1 MYRLKLL
8 GGVLLDG
15 PDGPVS
21 GRATQQRRL
30 ALLALVG
37 SAGDRGR
44 SRDQLISLLWPETD
58 PAEAR
63 QHLSHSLYTIR
74 QAIGEEA
81 VRTAGE
87 YVRLSSSRVEVDT
100 RVFEGAL
107 ESGDRAAAAGAYAG
121 PFMDGFF
128 IDDAPEF
135 ERWIDEERRRL
146 AKLYIGLVEE
156 AAVEADRAGD
166 AAAAITWWGR
176 LIDHDPYNSATVVR
190 LMEALRTTGD
200 PANALIVA
208 REHRQRLKDDL
219 GVEPT
224 AEVEALAASIQHGK
238 KRGPRREKAD
248 EVGSVASGEALPPPP
263 VVPVQL
269 RALVWL
275 TAAVVVVVL
284 AVTWIAG
291 RSDPQGRDI
300 PANSLAVLPFLNLT
314 GDSTTEHL
322 VDGVTDQLIA
332 VLSRVPDLRVPAQTS
347 SFYYK
352 GRPQDVRSI
361 GDTLGVR
368 TILEGS
374 VALGDSGFR
383 QTAQLIDAE
392 TGYHLWTETYEIERD
407 DLLGHQEEVARKV
420 IAALAIGT
428 EGWVAPV
435 GASSR
440 DPAAR
445 QDYAKARHWWNKR
458 TPAGTDT
465 AIAYFTGAVEEDPD
479 WALAWSGLADAYL
492 TGMFWG
498 HVPANDSIQ
507 AAARS
512 AASRAVQ
519 LDSTLAEARTSY
531 AAVLGDIEGDHEA
544 AARELER
551 AIELNPNYAVARM
564 WYGESLF
571 MSLGRYEEGLRALR
585 RAYELDPLSPIITRM
600 LADFLWW
607 SPGGAEEAV
616 RYYDLAL
623 SLEPDHWPNHT
634 NRAKAL
640 ACLGRANEARAAL
653 DRLLQADRVS
663 PRAETD
669 VLDVLGVLRDYEGA
683 SRMIDHVLRSEKDS
697 VEFNAQS
704 RAYLARVAIPVYME
718 LGRYDRAMAEYR
730 ILADEMRS
738 HSPNGL
744 KMVLA
749 WIYAR
754 AGDEEAARAVL
765 ESVPS
770 DRRPRERA
778 GVLAAQGEHD
788 AAFDLLERDLEE
800 EHVLWGVD
808 CLGVDPD
815 FDAVRGDPRYIELM
829 ERIGQPVSR

>member
-44 SRDQLISLLWPETD
+44 SRDQLISVLWPETD
-58 PAEAR
+58 PGDAR
-63 QHLSHSLYTIR
+63 QHLSHSLYALR
-74 QAIGEEA
+74 QALGEDA

-107 ESGDRAAAAGAYAG
+107 ERGDRAAAVGAYAG
-121 PFMDGFF
+121 PFMEGFF

-146 AKLYIGLVEE
+146 AKLYIGAVEE
-156 AAVEADRAGD
+156 AAAEADRAGD
-166 AAAAITWWGR
+166 AAAAIIWWGR
-176 LIDHDPYNSATVVR
+176 LIDQDPYNSAAVVR
-190 LMEALRTTGD
+190 LMEALCTTGD

-208 REHRQRLKDDL
+208 REHGERLKEDL

-224 AEVEALAASIQHGK
+224 TEVEALAASIQHGE
-238 KRGPRREKAD
+238 KRGPKRERRD
-248 EVGSVASGEALPPPP
+248 EAGSVASEGIVPRPP
-263 VVPVQL
+263 VLGIPV
-269 RALVWL
+269 RALAWSV
-275 TAAVVVVVL
+275 AAVVVVVL
-284 AVTWIAG
+284 AVVWFAG
-291 RSDPQGRDI
+291 RSDSRGREI

-314 GDSTTEHL
+314 GDSTAEHL

-361 GDTLGVR
+361 ADTLGVR

-392 TGYHLWTETYEIERD
+392 TGYHLWTETYELERD
-407 DLLGHQEEVARKV
+407 EILGYQEEVARKV
-420 IAALAIGT
+420 VAALAIGT

-492 TGMFWG
+492 TGMFWD

-531 AAVLGDIEGDHEA
+531 AAVLGDIEGDHEK

-551 AIELNPNYAVARM
+551 AIELNPNYAVAHM
-564 WYGESLF
+564 WYGETLF
-571 MSLGRYEEGLRALR
+571 MRLGRYEEGLRALR
-585 RAYELDPLSPIITRM
+585 RAYELDPLSPIVTRM

-640 ACLGRANEARAAL
+640 ACLGRDGQARAAL
-653 DRLLQADRVS
+653 ALLLEEFPAESRAQLAAADILSTLREYDEAGRVVDQVRQDF
-663 PRAETD
+663 PAET
-669 VLDVLGVLRDYEGA
+669 
-683 SRMIDHVLRSEKDS
+683 
-697 VEFNAQS
+697 
-704 RAYLARVAIPVYME
+704 AYSNVFLQVAIGVYVE
-718 LGRYDRAMAEYR
+718 LGRYADAMAEYR
-730 ILADEMRS
+730 ALADLIRS
-738 HSPNGL
+738 HSPNTL
-744 KMVLA
+744 AATLA

-754 AGDEEAARAVL
+754 AGDEEAARTVL
-765 ESVPS
+765 ASIPE
-770 DRRPRERA
+770 DKQYRRRA
-778 GVLAAQGEHD
+778 RVLAALGDHD
-788 AAFDLLERDLEE
+788 EALDILERTVTEQG
-800 EHVLWGVD
+800 VLWEVA
-808 CLGVDPD
+808 CLGAEPD
-815 FDAVRGDPRYIELM
+815 FDAARENPRYIRLM
-829 ERIGQPVSR
+829 ELIGQAVGD